1 MKLID
6 KVFKRFGYEKASRL
20 AELVEAIGM
29 RYYPSYGENTPENF
43 SKNITA
49 YRNEVWVYACVY
61 VIANTIAGLPWHL
74 YKWKMKKGKF
84 EKDIV
89 SNDQI
94 ETLLEKPNYK
104 DPNSTFYS
112 LIEWTVANLELI
124 GNAYWLNN
132 ELYGNPKKP
141 KALINLLSSKIRV
154 IKGAEA
160 GMISGYKFITGTGN
174 DLSYQPEVITHFRYM
189 SPDNYFYGQSSFNPA
204 IYSIDVIKEA
214 QKTNLNMFKNGTMI
228 DAYLETE
235 QTLNQATYDRVKLQF
250 KEKYMGS
257 ANAHKTP
264 ILEQGLKY
272 NAITGNMKDLEYVNG
287 IKLSREDICAVH
299 GVPPLLVGILDQASY
314 SNYETALKVFYYF
327 TIIPKL
333 HRLNEAITTIVQKFD
348 SNLYFEFDTSNEEV
362 LKENEEQKAKTAQI
376 YFNMGVPFNKINQR
390 LNLGFEDVEGGDIGY
405 LPFSLQPA
413 NMVQTNSEPAP
424 ASANPAP
431 GSEDEGEDGGK
442 SKSLKRL
449 TYNKEKKEAIWK
461 QFDRTTRMIERRYMS
476 IIGTYFAGLQMGI
489 LHRLSGKKSIEKG
502 INVETLLFDEGDEI
516 NRWSKQSKKV
526 HELSMKTNANRELVN
541 LGLGEVFN
549 ISNPRVQAF
558 LKVYGLKKAKE
569 VIGNAREA
577 VKKTLIQGV
586 EAGEGIPELK
596 KRIQAT
602 FTAYT
607 DQGYKAERI
616 ARTEVIGTSNRGALE
631 AYKQAKVEKKAW
643 LAQPDARDTHIQAGQ
658 QYSEKNAIPVDE
670 DFEVGGGQGECPG
683 NIGLAEED
691 INCRCSIIPVI
702 ED

>member
-6 KVFKRFGYEKASRL
+6 KVLKRFGYEKASRL
-20 AELVEAIGM
+20 AEIVEAIGM

-43 SKNITA
+43 SKNITS
-49 YRNEVWVYACVY
+49 YRNEVWIYACVY
-61 VIANTIAGLPWHL
+61 IIANTIAGLPWRL
-74 YKWKMKKGKF
+74 FKWKLKKGKF
-84 EKDIV
+84 EKDVV
-89 SNDQI
+89 SNDAI

-124 GNAYWLNN
+124 GNAYWLND
-132 ELYGNPKKP
+132 ELWGNPKKP
-141 KALINLLSSKIRV
+141 KSLINLLSAKMRV
-154 IKGAEA
+154 IKGTSA
-160 GMISGYKFITGTGN
+160 GMVKEYKFITGTG
-174 DLSYQPEVITHFRYM
+174 DDKIFQPEEITHFRYM

-235 QTLNQATYDRVKLQF
+235 QKLNQTTYDRVKLQF
-250 KEKYMGS
+250 EQKYKG
-257 ANAHKTP
+257 ADNAHKTP

-314 SNYETALKVFYYF
+314 SNYETALKVFFYF
-327 TIIPKL
+327 NIIPKL
-333 HRLNEAITTIVQKFD
+333 HRLNETITTIVQKYD
-348 SNLYFEFDTSNEEV
+348 KDLYFEFDVSNEEV

-376 YFNMGVPFNKINQR
+376 YFNMGVPFNVINQR

-424 ASANPAP
+424 ALAIPAP
-431 GSEDEGEDGGK
+431 DDENDEGK
-442 SKSLKRL
+442 SKSLKRI
-449 TYNKEKKEAIWK
+449 TYNKEKKELIWK

-476 IIGTYFAGLQMGI
+476 IIGTFFTGLQMGI

-502 INVETLLFDEGDEI
+502 LNVENFLFDEDFEI
-516 NRWSKQSKKV
+516 KNFSKQSRKV

-541 LGLGEVFN
+541 LGIGEVFN
-549 ISNPRVQAF
+549 IQNPRVQVF
-558 LKVYGLKKAKE
+558 LKKYGLEKAKE

-577 VKKTLIQGV
+577 VKKTLLQGV
-586 EAGEGIPELK
+586 EAGEGIQELK

-616 ARTEVIGTSNRGALE
+616 ARTEVIGTSNRGAIE

-643 LAQPDARDTHIQAGQ
+643 LAQPDARDTHIEAGQ
-658 QYSEKNAIPVDE
+658 KYNEKNAIPVDE
-670 DFEVGGGQGECPG
+670 DFYVGAGQGECPG
-683 NIGLAEED
+683 NIGLADED

-702 ED
+702 SEE